1 MARQSSSN
9 APASIKVS
17 VVLDSGFFL
26 TDAAASHEDY
36 AEIGYFLPQIVV
48 YGDGAAIHS
57 IDLTEAQ
64 SKSRIIRF
72 RHFDSKKKEIT
83 TGVDY
88 GDDLLVTLLR
98 RQELYDDPRPEFIP
112 SRFDWIFRFDSGYF
126 RASSV
131 KERIF
136 KQCEGYTNQP
146 NGNRKLIRPIAH
158 DVVVHFNLMPD
169 EHLTLSND
177 GLKSWSTASHPNV
190 TGRFD
195 IEIVAPHRTAEN
207 YFRDALNHRGQDY
220 WLPNQGDPDPM
231 GRP

>member
-1 MARQSSSN
+1 MARQSSRN
-9 APASIKVS
+9 AAAPVKVS

-36 AEIGYFLPQIVV
+36 AEIGYFLPRIVV
-48 YGDGAAIHS
+48 YGDGAEIYS
-57 IDLTEAQ
+57 VDLTDAH
-64 SKSRIIRF
+64 SKSRIIRI
-72 RHFDSKKKEIT
+72 RHLDSKKQEIT
-83 TGVDY
+83 NGVNY
-88 GDDLLVTLLR
+88 GDDLLNSLLR
-98 RQELYDDPRPEFIP
+98 RQELYDDPAPEFIP

-146 NGNRKLIRPIAH
+146 NGNRKLLRPIAH
-158 DVVVHFNLMPD
+158 DVVVHYDLGPD
-169 EHLTLSND
+169 EYLTLSND
-177 GLKSWSTASHPNV
+177 GIKPWSTAAYPKV
-190 TGRFD
+190 VGRFD

-207 YFRDALNHRGQDY
+207 YFRDALNHKGQDY